1 MKLRL
6 HTLVLRSDRTATTKR
21 HFPRDPSAMALPGP
35 MARAAADMVSSLR
48 IEMTEVTT
56 KERADLGRDPT
67 VLGSVLDMPVLLIKP
82 KKKSKLK
89 ATAGT
94 TTSWGI
100 EAVGAANM
108 ADGGRGATVAV
119 LDTGIDP
126 AHQAFERF
134 SFHDVDSAKK
144 PPQPSQSL
152 IKNFTPDAGVDRD
165 GHGTHCAGTIFGGDV
180 AGCRIGVATGIER
193 VLIGKVLGSKGGSVQ
208 AIYRAILWA
217 QENGAHVISM
227 SLGMDFPGFQ
237 KALVDQG
244 WPPQKATSLALSG
257 YRENID
263 LFARIGALAAGA
275 ETTVPGT
282 VIVAASGNESMRP
295 DYTIAAAPPAASG
308 PLIAVG
314 ALMQGAP
321 DTKVLGIADFS
332 NDKADI
338 AAPGVDIISAALGGG
353 LASMSGTSMATP
365 HVAGVAAIV
374 AGRLL
379 AKGKFSAAA
388 VQKEIDR
395 LAVPLEHL
403 SEDDV
408 GVGLAHTG
416 QKAG

>member
-134 SFHDVDSAKK
+134 
-144 PPQPSQSL
+144 
-152 IKNFTPDAGVDRD
+152 
-165 GHGTHCAGTIFGGDV
+165 
-180 AGCRIGVATGIER
+180 
-193 VLIGKVLGSKGGSVQ
+193 
-208 AIYRAILWA
+208 
-217 QENGAHVISM
+217 
-227 SLGMDFPGFQ
+227 
-237 KALVDQG
+237 
-244 WPPQKATSLALSG
+244 
-257 YRENID
+257 
-263 LFARIGALAAGA
+263 
-275 ETTVPGT
+275 
-282 VIVAASGNESMRP
+282 
-295 DYTIAAAPPAASG
+295 
-308 PLIAVG
+308 
-314 ALMQGAP
+314 
-321 DTKVLGIADFS
+321 
-332 NDKADI
+332 
-338 AAPGVDIISAALGGG
+338 
-353 LASMSGTSMATP
+353 
-365 HVAGVAAIV
+365 
-374 AGRLL
+374 
-379 AKGKFSAAA
+379 
-388 VQKEIDR
+388 
-395 LAVPLEHL
+395 
-403 SEDDV
+403 
-408 GVGLAHTG
+408 
-416 QKAG
+416 